1 MFPVSQWLHRFP
13 VQVTD
18 YCLLILLNYII
29 LFQRKQEKEIA
40 LYGRVLSSDDAGLE
54 NEDIGHDGEDV
65 ENDETLSGEYVN
77 KICNSYYLPCSMSLY
92 YNAVSRNQLLTL
104 VISSVSRNQNL

>member
-1 MFPVSQWLHRFP
+1 
-13 VQVTD
+13 
-18 YCLLILLNYII
+18 

-54 NEDIGHDGEDV
+54 NEDIGDDGEEV
-65 ENDETLSGEYVN
+65 ENDETLSGEYMN
-77 KICNSYYLPCSMSLY
+77 KICNCHNLPCSMSLY
-92 YNAVSRNQLLTL
+92 YNAVSRNQLLIL